1 MMKRPRLDVRGGR
14 GVRGFS
20 LLESLI
26 SLLIFF
32 LIFAGS
38 LEFFGTV
45 RRVFFRLQSRQEN
58 RQAAWAALDKIRTD
72 VLAAGQGLAR
82 PMRLGLLA
90 PVEQIDGRWVLVR
103 TEASPPL
110 SADPRTGWTTLAVV
124 ESDEDWAGRTVC
136 LYDKI
141 KGETAIIR
149 SSENGILT
157 LSSPLQYDYL
167 ASESAAAVLRTTA
180 VYLDAGQNVL
190 RRKTDSSPAQPL
202 LEDVCSFAFFFDSG
216 TCLAETRLSLASEP
230 EESYALKILA
240 RNAALGKPF

>member
-1 MMKRPRLDVRGGR
+1 MMKRSGI

-26 SLLIFF
+26 SLFIFF
-32 LIFAGS
+32 LIFVGS

-45 RRVFFRLQSRQEN
+45 RRVFYRLQSRQEN

-90 PVEQIDGRWVLVR
+90 AFEQIDGRWVLVR
-103 TEASPPL
+103 AEASPSL
-110 SADPRTGWTTLAVV
+110 SSDPRAGQTILAVA
-124 ESDEDWAGRTVC
+124 ETDGDWAGRTVC
-136 LYDKI
+136 LYDKT
-141 KGETAIIR
+141 KGEKAIVR

-157 LSSPLQYDYL
+157 LSTPLQYDYR
-167 ASESAAAVLRTTA
+167 ASETTAAVLRTTS
-180 VYLDAGQNVL
+180 VYLDVGQNIL
-190 RRKTDSSPAQPL
+190 RRKIDSSPAQPL
-202 LEDVCSFAFFFDSG
+202 LEDVLSFALSVDSG
-216 TCLAETRLSLASEP
+216 TCLAETQLALASEP

-240 RNAALGKPF
+240 RNASLGKPF